1 MAAWSF
7 KARCW
12 LSVIGTTKRLSINSI
27 VQMKLHN
34 FYVKMDN
41 LFSGQVNAMQS
52 DILDAVSAEISRFM
66 TEKDARAIVARLR
79 REWGG
84 ESFYVRRIDRQA
96 RDATIRRELA
106 AGRSIHAAAKAAG
119 CSTGAARRAK
129 DFLAL

>member
-1 MAAWSF
+1 MLAFGNMYRNAF
-7 KARCW
+7 
-12 LSVIGTTKRLSINSI
+12 VHKRDCTNETAQFLCKNGQS
-27 VQMKLHN
+27 
-34 FYVKMDN
+34 
-41 LFSGQVNAMQS
+41 LFWKVNAMQP
-52 DILDAVSAEISRFM
+52 DILDSVSAEISRFVS
-66 TEKDARAIVARLR
+66 EKDARAIVARLR

-129 DFLAL
+129 YFLAL

>member
-1 MAAWSF
+1 M
-7 KARCW
+7 
-12 LSVIGTTKRLSINSI
+12 T
-27 VQMKLHN
+27 MHN
-34 FYVKMDN
+34 FNGKMDN

-79 REWGG
+79 REFGG
-84 ESFYVRRIDRQA
+84 EACYIQKLDRQS
-96 RDATIRRELA
+96 RDATIQRELA